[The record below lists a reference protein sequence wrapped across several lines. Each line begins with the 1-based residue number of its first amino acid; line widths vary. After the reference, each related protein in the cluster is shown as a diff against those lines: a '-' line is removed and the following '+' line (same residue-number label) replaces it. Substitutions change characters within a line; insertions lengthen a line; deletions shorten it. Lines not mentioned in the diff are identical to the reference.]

1 MAHPL
6 VAHRLAVHRRE
17 SLQSPP
23 PDGLHHPP
31 REGLHH
37 PPRESPLESHQAHPP
52 AHHQVHP
59 QAHPLVRPQEKPNQ
73 AQESHRRPCNSSTN
87 SNNNSTNNNSCNNS
101 SSSNKDDKKRNRN
114 GRLLPLAHR
123 ALEVKMTVSVPVE
136 FLPPRSR
143 LLQQRWWRRVEK
155 WAMERKTPQL
165 VEIVGRQVRQL

>member
-1 MAHPL
+1 MWYCCERRGFCCFCTSAYPKYNY
-6 VAHRLAVHRRE
+6 RLDE
-17 SLQSPP
+17 IY
-23 PDGLHHPP
+23 
-31 REGLHH
+31 
-37 PPRESPLESHQAHPP
+37 
-52 AHHQVHP
+52 
-59 QAHPLVRPQEKPNQ
+59 NT
-73 AQESHRRPCNSSTN
+73 NSS
-87 SNNNSTNNNSCNNS
+87 NNS

-165 VEIVGRQVRQL
+165 LVEIVGRQVRQL